1 DLHREAARIARGVD
15 RALAAG
21 HGGEAGEY
29 RGALADFGEQFR
41 PCVLRER
48 IGQFEVPVRRRT
60 ARMHDALGNALVV
73 EVHDLFAED
82 EVLQQGRTAR
92 ALPERILVV
101 GDRHALVGGQPRAL
115 AAGLLLV
122 FAAAAAWR
130 VGLWIGIGA
139 ATHGSRGLA
148 FGGPCVTLWLFTGCG
163 GGGGP
168 GRGHARAP
176 AGVSTRWWRERR
188 ERDAWEKA
196 GAPRQSRQRCMS
208 RDASITKRERALE
221 QAAALG

>member
-1 DLHREAARIARGVD
+1 
-15 RALAAG
+15 
-21 HGGEAGEY
+21 
-29 RGALADFGEQFR
+29 
-41 PCVLRER
+41 
-48 IGQFEVPVRRRT
+48 
-60 ARMHDALGNALVV
+60 ALGNALVV

-122 FAAAAAWR
+122 FAAAAARR

-148 FGGPCVTLWLFTGCG
+148 FGGPCVALWLFTGCG

-176 AGVSTRWWRERR
+176 AGGCPPDGGGSGVSGMHGKRR
-188 ERDAWEKA
+188 ARRGNRD
-196 GAPRQSRQRCMS
+196 S
-208 RDASITKRERALE
+208 DA
-221 QAAALG
+221 

>member
-1 DLHREAARIARGVD
+1 
-15 RALAAG
+15 
-21 HGGEAGEY
+21 
-29 RGALADFGEQFR
+29 
-41 PCVLRER
+41 
-48 IGQFEVPVRRRT
+48 
-60 ARMHDALGNALVV
+60 
-73 EVHDLFAED
+73 
-82 EVLQQGRTAR
+82 
-92 ALPERILVV
+92 V
-101 GDRHALVGGQPRAL
+101 GDRHALVGGQLRAL

-122 FAAAAAWR
+122 FAAAAARR

-148 FGGPCVTLWLFTGCG
+148 FGGPCVALWLFTGCG

-221 QAAALG
+221 QAAALGLSPEWQAMQRGRRLSLRRPLPPPRREAGGRCGDAASRRRRTLPASHRPVSGTADAGPDPRHPGRRRRA